1 MVSRKVSNSFVC
13 NLHLNSTQLPFPFQ
27 SRSLVKP
34 MTRCFHGKDLNSF
47 ARNLYFNYSTSVS
60 VPVALVGRSITLQC
74 LPVDLEIDGWYVLK
88 KIVNNLRKIS
98 TIFKRLPS
106 FFNQSQMDIKRKTIV
121 FVTGNPNKVEEFQAI
136 LGTDFPHQIVSRNV
150 DLPEYQGKSEDIC
163 IEKCRAAMKV
173 LQTPVFIED
182 TSLCFN
188 AMGGLPG
195 M

>member
-1 MVSRKVSNSFVC
+1 
-13 NLHLNSTQLPFPFQ
+13 
-27 SRSLVKP
+27 
-34 MTRCFHGKDLNSF
+34 
-47 ARNLYFNYSTSVS
+47 
-60 VPVALVGRSITLQC
+60 
-74 LPVDLEIDGWYVLK
+74 
-88 KIVNNLRKIS
+88 
-98 TIFKRLPS
+98 
-106 FFNQSQMDIKRKTIV
+106 MDIKRKTIV

-195 M
+195 TLNLAMVIKLCSVYEF

>member
-1 MVSRKVSNSFVC
+1 MAWQFSRNTFAR
-13 NLHLNSTQLPFPFQ
+13 NLYLNSTQLPFPFH
-27 SRSLVKP
+27 SRSLVGP
-34 MTRCFHGKDLNSF
+34 LHCS
-47 ARNLYFNYSTSVS
+47 
-60 VPVALVGRSITLQC
+60 
-74 LPVDLEIDGWYVLK
+74 VDLEIDGWYVLK

-98 TIFKRLPS
+98 TIFKCLPS
-106 FFNQSQMDIKRKTIV
+106 FFNQRQMDIKRKTIV
-121 FVTGNPNKVEEFQAI
+121 FVTGNLNKVEEFQAI
-136 LGTDFPHQIVSRNV
+136 LGTDFPHQIVSRNI